1 MSRSNKLLILG
12 ANGLLGT
19 HVIKAVQCYSN
30 NLELVV
36 QKKEH
41 FVSINDT
48 LNYLSAVN
56 PAAVIN
62 CLGYF
67 GSDIGQLCF
76 ANTCTSQE

>member
-1 MSRSNKLLILG
+1 
-12 ANGLLGT
+12 
-19 HVIKAVQCYSN
+19 
-30 NLELVV
+30 V

-41 FVSINDT
+41 FVSINDI
-48 LNYLSAVN
+48 LNYLSAIN

-76 ANTCTSQE
+76 AKTCTSQE